1 LTVHKIDI
9 KETVRELVKNP
20 NAKALIFDL
29 DGTLAD
35 TMPVHFLAYKNILVN
50 YGINFTPELFAT
62 LAGIPA
68 VGTIEKLNE
77 RFGTKMDVEE
87 VGHFKE
93 REYEKIMYKM
103 KPIIPVVKLAK
114 KYHGILPMAVG
125 TGGYKRLAWKTMDIL
140 GLNKYFE
147 ILVSSEDVIRPKP
160 FPDTFLK
167 CAELLGVEPVIC
179 EVFEDAHLGI
189 QAAKAAGMMA
199 TLVTGYYDVTIGQEI

>member
-1 LTVHKIDI
+1 MTVHKIDI
-9 KETVRELVKNP
+9 KEIVRELIINSK
-20 NAKALIFDL
+20 AKALIFDL

-35 TMPVHFLAYKNILVN
+35 TMPVHFLAYKNILVK
-50 YGINFTPELFAT
+50 YGINFTPEIFAT
-62 LAGIPA
+62 LAGVPA

-77 RFGTKMDVEE
+77 RFGSKMNAEE

-93 REYEKIMYKM
+93 REYEKIMHKM
-103 KPIIPVVKLAK
+103 KPIIPVMELAK

-140 GLNKYFE
+140 GLDKYFD
-147 ILVSSEDVIRPKP
+147 ILVSSEDVSRPKP

-167 CAELLGVEPVIC
+167 CAELLGVEPAIC

-199 TLVTGYYDVTIGQEI
+199 TLVTDYYEVTIGQGI